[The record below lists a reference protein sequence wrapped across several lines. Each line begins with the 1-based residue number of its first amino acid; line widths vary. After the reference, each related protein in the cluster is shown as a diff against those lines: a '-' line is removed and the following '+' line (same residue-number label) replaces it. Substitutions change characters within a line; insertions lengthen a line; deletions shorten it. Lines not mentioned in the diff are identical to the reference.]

1 MSFKPL
7 ALAVA
12 LVASLCAFA
21 PAAVH
26 AQGAIVIGQSTPLSG
41 SNKELGQDIRDGA
54 LAYFKKVNDA
64 GGINGRKIELVTLDD
79 ANDKAKSQAN
89 TKTLIDQHAAVA
101 LFGYPSATLSIP
113 NLPQVEQSKIAFFA
127 PFTGADPMRQFNRYV
142 FNHRAGYAD
151 ELAAI
156 VEHYASIGVT
166 RFAVLHYDD
175 AVGKENLDA
184 VVNALKSHK
193 LEPVAVASVKRPQ
206 TEFVKEVGDVLKAN
220 PELVIATTA
229 YKTTSDFI
237 KLTRKQDVAIQFVS
251 TSFAGSTALAQAL
264 GQEGVGVAMSQVV
277 PPVNRSAIAIV
288 KEYQSAMTKLTGKQ
302 QYSYTSLES
311 FIAAKVLVE
320 AIKRAGSTV
329 TRDAV
334 LKSLDGLGNFDTG
347 GYAVNFTPT
356 NHNGSRYVGMTI
368 LSQDL
373 AFRD

>member
-7 ALAVA
+7 ALAA
-12 LVASLCAFA
+12 TLVASLCAFA
-21 PAAVH
+21 PATVQ

-54 LAYFKKVNDA
+54 LAYFKKINDA

-79 ANDKAKSQAN
+79 GNDKAKSQAN
-89 TKTLIDQHAAVA
+89 TKLLIDQHGAVA

-113 NLPQVEQSKIAFFA
+113 NLPAVEQAKVAFFA
-127 PFTGADPMRQFNRYV
+127 PFTGADPMRVFNRYV
-142 FNHRAGYAD
+142 YNHRAGYAD

-175 AVGKENLDA
+175 AVGKENLEA
-184 VVNALKSHK
+184 VTTALKSHK
-193 LEPVAVASVKRPQ
+193 LDPVAVASVKRPQ
-206 TEFVKEVGDVLKAN
+206 TEFTKEVAEIMKAT
-220 PELVIATTA
+220 PELVITTTA

-237 KLTRKQDVAIQFVS
+237 KLLRKQDSAMQFVS
-251 TSFAGSTALAQAL
+251 TSFAGSTALAEAL
-264 GQEGVGVAMSQVV
+264 GQQGVGVAMSQVV
-277 PPVNRSAIAIV
+277 PPVNRSSIAVV
-288 KEYQSAMTKLTGKQ
+288 KEYQTAMSKLIGKQ

-320 AIKRAGSTV
+320 AIKRAGTNI
-329 TRDAV
+329 TRDSV
-334 LKSLDGLGNFDTG
+334 LKSLDGLGSFDAG
-347 GYAVNFTPT
+347 GYAVNFSST

-368 LSQDL
+368 LGQDL
-373 AFRD
+373 TFRD